1 MHNTRTPSTSH
12 MDPRD
17 RGPGLATAPAPS
29 PGGAAPRRPPSPGRA
44 GPQGR
49 GREAARSILKR
60 VVSRSDDGRG
70 TGARGRQPQPPVRK
84 AASLHGH
91 LDRAVAAPPAT
102 SAPRSPSP
110 LLRVESPGSPS
121 GSQRRRLSVF
131 DSLATALQRRRH
143 SASEAL
149 QRIFTRRRSSAV
161 QALSRSSH
169 QLLAAVAAG
178 SSRGGAARDSGD
190 LGSSSSARRP
200 TAKYTKV
207 GERLRH
213 VIPGPVQCSVAC
225 GGRACKYE
233 NPSRL
238 RADEQAV
245 HGVYSS
251 WVTENILAMARPST
265 ETIEKYDVI
274 EQFKSLGIS
283 TVINLQWPGEHA
295 SCGFPLEEESG
306 FTYLPRVF
314 MDNNI
319 YFYNFCWKDYGVA
332 SLTTILDMVKVI
344 TFALQEGKVAIHCH
358 AGLGRTG
365 VLIACYLVFAG
376 RMHPDQAILYVRA
389 RRPNAVQTRGQ
400 LLCVREFAQFLT
412 PLRSVFSCM
421 AWAPPTEP
429 LTPGTAWPASTP
441 YRAPPVTLSQYLIRQ
456 RHLLHGYEARRL
468 KHVPK
473 IVHLVCHLLTQI
485 ANNACPPTH
494 GDGSSDSSDSEVEV
508 PDLTAEIEKTVS
520 QLALLCFEPDA
531 APLPDSADEEGEEEG
546 AGGPAD
552 PGGHGTLAPWWPR
565 GGRAAAGSRR
575 PGPRR
580 FSYSDSDLRR
590 AGAGDGL
597 REAGPASPP
606 GGGARFAAGVPPPPG
621 RPTESGGAA
630 GERTPGRRREDGE
643 HGVAGG
649 TGGGADP
656 RTLFYQRLGDGASGT
671 VDPPLIV
678 VPPPPRDPPPP
689 IVLQSPSDE
698 SQPEEGDGNR
708 VGPSGPA
715 AGPAGRSAVATASE
729 GEEEEV
735 AVSAVAP
742 GGEVAT
748 TSEDGTRRY
757 CGSSSSSAG
766 RVNDTTPPI
775 PAGGA
780 HHRTSGARQPAPNGT
795 CRPER
800 EGRES
805 LPRQQEQ
812 QQQKRWQQQ
821 QQQRRR
827 VRRHQRRSRSP
838 REAVTRADTPPGL
851 HGGTGGDARASE
863 GSEGDGPL
871 VGGKGGPRRLEV
883 AQALTEETPEPG
895 CALWERVAAWQREL
909 NWREGAWERLCG
921 ERRPAVLAALM
932 FSWLEQLR
940 EPALG
945 HTDLERLHEA
955 SGARG
960 VCPATRALQALSKG
974 QEQTVLCVMDCV
986 AGLGPLPPQL
996 EDALLCRVARAL
1008 TQVGMGGSGGE
1019 EEEGEEAVAGA
1030 LKAVLGPLLVERRG
1044 EAAVR
1049 RH

>member
-1 MHNTRTPSTSH
+1 

-17 RGPGLATAPAPS
+17 H
-29 PGGAAPRRPPSPGRA
+29 GAAPRRPPSPGRA

-70 TGARGRQPQPPVRK
+70 TGSRGRRPRAPVRK

-91 LDRAVAAPPAT
+91 LDRAATAAAAAPP
-102 SAPRSPSP
+102 APRSPSP

-121 GSQRRRLSVF
+121 GGRRRRLSVF

-149 QRIFTRRRSSAV
+149 QRIFTRRRSSSAV
-161 QALSRSSH
+161 RALSRSSH

-178 SSRGGAARDSGD
+178 SSSRGGAARDTGD

-245 HGVYSS
+245 RGVYSS

-400 LLCVREFAQFLT
+400 LLCVREFAQFLA

-421 AWAPPTEP
+421 AWAPPAEP
-429 LTPGTAWPASTP
+429 LTPGPAWPAPTP

-494 GDGSSDSSDSEVEV
+494 GDGGSDSSDGEVEV

-531 APLPDSADEEGEEEG
+531 ALLPDSADEEEEERG
-546 AGGPAD
+546 RGGPAD
-552 PGGHGTLAPWWPR
+552 PGGHGTLAPRWPR
-565 GGRAAAGSRR
+565 GGRTAAGARR

-590 AGAGDGL
+590 AGAGEGP
-597 REAGPASPP
+597 REAGPASPAGEP
-606 GGGARFAAGVPPPPG
+606 RFAAGVPPPPG
-621 RPTESGGAA
+621 GPTEPGGAA
-630 GERTPGRRREDGE
+630 GERTAGRRREDGE
-643 HGVAGG
+643 RGVAGG
-649 TGGGADP
+649 RCGGRGGGADP

-671 VDPPLIV
+671 ADPPLV
-678 VPPPPRDPPPP
+678 AVPPLPRDPPPP
-689 IVLQSPSDE
+689 IVLHSPSDE
-698 SQPEEGDGNR
+698 SQPEEGDGVR

-735 AVSAVAP
+735 AP

-748 TSEDGTRRY
+748 VPEDGTRRRY
-757 CGSSSSSAG
+757 GGGGGAG
-766 RVNDTTPPI
+766 RADDATPPG
-775 PAGGA
+775 PSGGA
-780 HHRTSGARQPAPNGT
+780 HRRTGGARQPAPNGT
-795 CRPER
+795 CVPER

-805 LPRQQEQ
+805 LPRRQE
-812 QQQKRWQQQ
+812 QQKRWQQQ
-821 QQQRRR
+821 QQQEQRRR
-827 VRRHQRRSRSP
+827 VRRHQRRSPSP

-851 HGGTGGDARASE
+851 RGGTGGGARASE
-863 GSEGDGPL
+863 GSEGEGDGPS
-871 VGGKGGPRRLEV
+871 VGGRGGPRRLEV
-883 AQALTEETPEPG
+883 AQALAEETPEPG
-895 CALWERVAAWQREL
+895 CALWERVAAWQRDL

-945 HTDLERLHEA
+945 PADLERLHEA
-955 SGARG
+955 GGARG

-996 EDALLCRVARAL
+996 EDALLGRVARAL
-1008 TQVGMGGSGGE
+1008 TQVGLGGSGGE

-1030 LKAVLGPLLVERRG
+1030 LRALLGPLLVERRG

-1049 RH
+1049 RRR

>member
-1 MHNTRTPSTSH
+1 

-17 RGPGLATAPAPS
+17 H
-29 PGGAAPRRPPSPGRA
+29 GAAPRRPPSPGRA

-70 TGARGRQPQPPVRK
+70 TGSRGRRPRAPVRK

-91 LDRAVAAPPAT
+91 LDRAATAAAAAPP
-102 SAPRSPSP
+102 APRSPSP

-121 GSQRRRLSVF
+121 GGRRRRLSVF

-149 QRIFTRRRSSAV
+149 QRIFTRRRSSSAV
-161 QALSRSSH
+161 RALSRSSH

-178 SSRGGAARDSGD
+178 SSSRGGAARDTGD

-200 TAKYTKV
+200 TAKYTK
-207 GERLRH
+207 R
-213 VIPGPVQCSVAC
+213 A

-245 HGVYSS
+245 RGVYSS

-400 LLCVREFAQFLT
+400 LLCVREFAQFLA

-421 AWAPPTEP
+421 AWAPPAEP
-429 LTPGTAWPASTP
+429 LTPGPAWPAPTP

-494 GDGSSDSSDSEVEV
+494 GCVEV

-531 APLPDSADEEGEEEG
+531 ALLPDSADEEEEEGEEGEEEEGEEGEEEEEG

-552 PGGHGTLAPWWPR
+552 PGGHGTLAPRWPR
-565 GGRAAAGSRR
+565 GGRTAAGARR

-590 AGAGDGL
+590 AGAGEGP
-597 REAGPASPP
+597 REAGPASPAGEP
-606 GGGARFAAGVPPPPG
+606 RFAAGVPPRPG
-621 RPTESGGAA
+621 GPTEPGGAA
-630 GERTPGRRREDGE
+630 GERTAGRRREDGE
-643 HGVAGG
+643 RGVAGG
-649 TGGGADP
+649 RCGGRGGGADP

-671 VDPPLIV
+671 ADPPLV
-678 VPPPPRDPPPP
+678 AVPPLPRDPPPP
-689 IVLQSPSDE
+689 IVLHSPSDE
-698 SQPEEGDGNR
+698 SQPEEGDGVR

-735 AVSAVAP
+735 AP

-748 TSEDGTRRY
+748 
-757 CGSSSSSAG
+757 
-766 RVNDTTPPI
+766 
-775 PAGGA
+775 
-780 HHRTSGARQPAPNGT
+780 
-795 CRPER
+795 
-800 EGRES
+800 
-805 LPRQQEQ
+805 
-812 QQQKRWQQQ
+812 
-821 QQQRRR
+821 
-827 VRRHQRRSRSP
+827 
-838 REAVTRADTPPGL
+838 
-851 HGGTGGDARASE
+851 
-863 GSEGDGPL
+863 
-871 VGGKGGPRRLEV
+871 
-883 AQALTEETPEPG
+883 ALAEETPEPG
-895 CALWERVAAWQREL
+895 CALWERVAAWQRDL

-945 HTDLERLHEA
+945 PADLERLHEA
-955 SGARG
+955 GGARG

-996 EDALLCRVARAL
+996 EDALLGRVARAL
-1008 TQVGMGGSGGE
+1008 TQVGLGGSGGE

-1030 LKAVLGPLLVERRG
+1030 LRALLGPLLVERRG

-1049 RH
+1049 RRR

>member
-1 MHNTRTPSTSH
+1 

-17 RGPGLATAPAPS
+17 H
-29 PGGAAPRRPPSPGRA
+29 GAAPRRPPSPGRA

-70 TGARGRQPQPPVRK
+70 TGSRGRRPRAPVRK

-91 LDRAVAAPPAT
+91 LDRAATAAAAAPP
-102 SAPRSPSP
+102 APRSPSP

-121 GSQRRRLSVF
+121 GGRRRRLSVF

-149 QRIFTRRRSSAV
+149 QRIFTRRRSSSAV
-161 QALSRSSH
+161 RALSRSSH

-178 SSRGGAARDSGD
+178 SSSRGGAARDTGD

-245 HGVYSS
+245 RGVYSS

-400 LLCVREFAQFLT
+400 LLCVREFAQFLA

-421 AWAPPTEP
+421 AWAPPAEP
-429 LTPGTAWPASTP
+429 LTPGPAWPAPTP

-494 GDGSSDSSDSEVEV
+494 GCVEV

-531 APLPDSADEEGEEEG
+531 ALLPDSADEEEEEGEEGEEEEGEEGEEEEEG

-552 PGGHGTLAPWWPR
+552 PGGHGTLAPRWPR
-565 GGRAAAGSRR
+565 GGRTAAGARR
-575 PGPRR
+575 PCPRR

-590 AGAGDGL
+590 AGAGEGP
-597 REAGPASPP
+597 REAGPASPAGEP
-606 GGGARFAAGVPPPPG
+606 RFAAGVPPRPG
-621 RPTESGGAA
+621 GPTEPGGAA
-630 GERTPGRRREDGE
+630 GERTAGRRREDGE
-643 HGVAGG
+643 RGVAGG
-649 TGGGADP
+649 RGGGRGGGADP

-671 VDPPLIV
+671 ADPPLV
-678 VPPPPRDPPPP
+678 AVPPLPRDPPPP
-689 IVLQSPSDE
+689 IVLHSPSDE
-698 SQPEEGDGNR
+698 SQPEEGDGVR
-708 VGPSGPA
+708 VGPSGPAA

-729 GEEEEV
+729 GEEEEA

-742 GGEVAT
+742 
-748 TSEDGTRRY
+748 
-757 CGSSSSSAG
+757 
-766 RVNDTTPPI
+766 
-775 PAGGA
+775 
-780 HHRTSGARQPAPNGT
+780 
-795 CRPER
+795 
-800 EGRES
+800 
-805 LPRQQEQ
+805 
-812 QQQKRWQQQ
+812 
-821 QQQRRR
+821 
-827 VRRHQRRSRSP
+827 
-838 REAVTRADTPPGL
+838 
-851 HGGTGGDARASE
+851 
-863 GSEGDGPL
+863 
-871 VGGKGGPRRLEV
+871 GGPRRLEV
-883 AQALTEETPEPG
+883 AQALAEETPEPG
-895 CALWERVAAWQREL
+895 CALWERVAAWQRDL

-945 HTDLERLHEA
+945 PADLERLHEA
-955 SGARG
+955 GGARG

-1008 TQVGMGGSGGE
+1008 TQVGLGGSGGE

-1030 LKAVLGPLLVERRG
+1030 LRALLGPLLVERRG

-1049 RH
+1049 RRR